1 MTYRVKSNEGVPQL
15 TPSEKLEQIR
25 SGKKLE
31 RRRSGIDVNQI
42 ILATKDG
49 SKITKKETAE
59 KYEETTV
66 KRKKRNYIMYESKLG
81 TEKNTQIIGIEKPI
95 KKPPPRPAR
104 TPAPRVEERII
115 QKRKKKEYLD
125 NYQYLEVKVIRKKN
139 PRTSSVVIHKRL
151 GDIWGG
157 TYEETTSQKQIFV
170 DGRNRPQLQQ
180 QKTTISTT
188 GTVNNPRLRGNRS
201 EVTNTKQPSA
211 TATNFHVR
219 TNSTIIN
226 ERTQRKDSTQKSG
239 VVTNQIMSRRGGPN
253 QTKTEVKK
261 TINITRVRNQPDNQ
275 EGKKS
280 SRRMPQ
286 SESAKVISITKTE
299 TKLERKQSNP
309 ELTPEVTPE
318 VNPEVTPDNDK
329 SSVRKRYQK
338 K

>member
-15 TPSEKLEQIR
+15 STSEKLEQIR

-81 TEKNTQIIGIEKPI
+81 TEKNTQIIGVEKPI

-115 QKRKKKEYLD
+115 QTRKKLEYLD
-125 NYQYLEVKVIRKKN
+125 NYQYHETKVFRNKN

-170 DGRNRPQLQQ
+170 NGKNRPQLQQ
-180 QKTTISTT
+180 TKTTISTT
-188 GTVNNPRLRGNRS
+188 GTVNNPRMRSNRS
-201 EVTNTKQPSA
+201 DVTNTKQPSA

-219 TNSTIIN
+219 TNSTITN
-226 ERTQRKDSTQKSG
+226 ERVPRNGLTQKSG

-253 QTKTEVKK
+253 QTKTEVKQ
-261 TINITRVRNQPDNQ
+261 IVNITRVRNQPNNEEEQ
-275 EGKKS
+275 KS
-280 SRRMPQ
+280 SRRIPQ
-286 SESAKVISITKTE
+286 SESSKTITVTKTE
-299 TKLERKQSNP
+299 TKLERKTSNP
-309 ELTPEVTPE
+309 I
-318 VNPEVTPDNDK
+318 VTPDGDK
-329 SSVRKRYQK
+329 DSVRKKYQK

>member
-1 MTYRVKSNEGVPQL
+1 MTYRVKANEGVPQL
-15 TPSEKLEQIR
+15 TTSEKLEQIR
-25 SGKKLE
+25 SGKKLQ
-31 RRRSGIDVNQI
+31 RRKSGVDVNKI

-81 TEKNTQIIGIEKPI
+81 TEKNTQIIGVEKPI

-125 NYQYLEVKVIRKKN
+125 NYQYHEIKVFRNKN
-139 PRTSSVVIHKRL
+139 QRTSSVVIHKRL

-188 GTVNNPRLRGNRS
+188 GRVNNPRLRGNRS

-226 ERTQRKDSTQKSG
+226 ERTPRNGSTQKSG

-253 QTKTEVKK
+253 QTKTEVKQ
-261 TINITRVRNQPDNQ
+261 TINITRVRNQPDNK
-275 EGKKS
+275 EGEKS

-299 TKLERKQSNP
+299 TKLERKAS
-309 ELTPEVTPE
+309 
-318 VNPEVTPDNDK
+318 NPEVTPDNDNDK
-329 SSVRKRYQK
+329 ASVRKKYQK

>member
-81 TEKNTQIIGIEKPI
+81 TEKNTQIIGVEKPI

-115 QKRKKKEYLD
+115 QKRKKLEYLD
-125 NYQYLEVKVIRKKN
+125 NYQYRETKVFRKN

-157 TYEETTSQKQIFV
+157 TIEETTSQKQIFV
-170 DGRNRPQLQQ
+170 DGKNRPQLQQ
-180 QKTTISTT
+180 TKTTISTT
-188 GTVNNPRLRGNRS
+188 GTVNNPRLRANRS
-201 EVTNTKQPSA
+201 DVTNTKQPSS
-211 TATNFHVR
+211 TATNFHAR
-219 TNSTIIN
+219 TNSTITSRN
-226 ERTQRKDSTQKSG
+226 DSTQKSG
-239 VVTNQIMSRRGGPN
+239 IVTNQIMSRRGGPN
-253 QTKTEVKK
+253 QTKTEVKQ
-261 TINITRVRNQPDNQ
+261 TINITRVRNQPNNQ
-275 EGKKS
+275 EGEKS
-280 SRRMPQ
+280 TRRMPQ
-286 SESAKVISITKTE
+286 SESSKTITVTKTE
-299 TKLERKQSNP
+299 TKLERKASNP
-309 ELTPEVTPE
+309 L
-318 VNPEVTPDNDK
+318 VTPDNDNDNDNNSDK
-329 SSVRKRYQK
+329 ASVRKRYQK